1 MKIIGITGGVGSGK
15 SEVMKYL
22 ETHYDCTL
30 IRSDELAHE
39 LMKKGQVC
47 YDPILALLGPGV
59 LGPDREFDRKAVAAK
74 IFADKKLLEQMN
86 RITHPAVRK
95 SIALAMKEAADTG
108 RSFFF
113 LEAALLIEEKY
124 DEICDELW
132 YVYAD
137 AEVRKQRL
145 RKSRGYSDEKIR
157 QIMAN
162 QLPDAVFRKLCAFV
176 LDNSGAF
183 TETIRQI
190 DSRMQIYPPQANV
203 CSSSKITGH
212 Q

>member
-22 ETHYDCTL
+22 ETHYDCDL

-39 LMKKGQVC
+39 LMKKGQAC
-47 YDPILALLGPGV
+47 YGPILDLLGPDV
-59 LGPDREFDRKAVAAK
+59 LDSDGEFDRKAVAAK
-74 IFADKKLLEQMN
+74 IFADSSLLGQMN
-86 RITHPAVRK
+86 QITHPAVRG
-95 SIALAMKEAADTG
+95 SIARSMKEAEAKG

-124 DEICDELW
+124 NEICDELW

-162 QLPDAVFRKLCAFV
+162 QLPDSEFRRVCAFV

-183 TETIRQI
+183 SDTIPQI
-190 DSRMQIYPPQANV
+190 DARMHSFPSRTN
-203 CSSSKITGH
+203 KITIPG
-212 Q
+212 QR